1 MKPFHKR
8 KYRRLLVVALLVTII
23 IVLLDP
29 ARLLEDE
36 KGSKVVAFVIDSA
49 SSMMKKERSL
59 LDLFDDLTHGQVV
72 CDQLRRYGDPD
83 APIHHH
89 VAPHYIEHTDDEIG
103 VPNLVTAVLASY
115 RGYDTWGETTVIFTA
130 GVGVILLL
138 GGARTVY
145 QRRRKDDPDSVGG
158 GGAA

>member
-1 MKPFHKR
+1 MSTGRVPGG
-8 KYRRLLVVALLVTII
+8 YQVGGELAGMDRRAVLVVATLSLTKRQESTLYMRPQPAALIAV
-23 IVLLDP
+23 VLT
-29 ARLLEDE
+29 
-36 KGSKVVAFVIDSA
+36 GSALIYA
-49 SSMMKKERSL
+49 T
-59 LDLFDDLTHGQVV
+59 FDMPP
-72 CDQLRRYGDPD
+72 YGDPG

-130 GVGVILLL
+130 GVAVILLL

-145 QRRRKDDPDSVGG
+145 QRHRKDQPDVGQSG
-158 GGAA
+158 GDA